1 MDSKN
6 AIPISQFGSEQ
17 AGILFKT
24 LVFQKLYPGKFLI
37 PNPWPYD
44 ELTDEEVEAAK
55 ICKRNN
61 ILSPGLGIKFFFK
74 QEISVKSEKH
84 LCRKNEC

>member
-24 LVFQKLYPGKFLI
+24 LIFQKLYPGKFLI
-37 PNPWPYD
+37 QDPWPYD
-44 ELTDEEVEAAK
+44 ELTM
-55 ICKRNN
+55 KR
-61 ILSPGLGIKFFFK
+61 LRWGKML
-74 QEISVKSEKH
+74 
-84 LCRKNEC
+84 